1 MNVIVLGASDTPERF
16 SNKAIHMLQEKGHTV
31 FPVHP
36 KLDVID
42 GVPVFSSLAEVPEP
56 VDTISLYLSKANSD
70 RIAGDIVACGFRR
83 LMVNPGAENPALEK
97 QLQEKGVEVVRAC
110 TLVMLGSG
118 QF

>member
-1 MNVIVLGASDTPERF
+1 MNVVVLGASDNPERF
-16 SNKAIHMLQEKGHTV
+16 SNQAVHMLQDKGHTV

-42 GVPVFSSLAEVPEP
+42 GISVFSSLTEIPKP
-56 VDTISLYLSKANSD
+56 IDTISLYLSKANSD
-70 RIAGDIVACGFRR
+70 RIAEDIVACNFRR
-83 LMVNPGAENPALEK
+83 LMVNPGAENPALEE
-97 QLQEKGVEVVRAC
+97 QLQAKGVEIVRAC